1 MGDVDSQ
8 MERRHLESL
17 PPNLHWSVRFTDYG
31 SELGGGLADGRGR
44 LSGSTASGTLT
55 AQSPHACHVSQFPP
69 GQSSASECVQETG
82 LRNARGIFSITRLRI
97 HFPPGTLLGEMGRF
111 WRAGGFRELW
121 QALKAQRLLAPH
133 LPV

>member
-17 PPNLHWSVRFTDYG
+17 PPNLHWSVRFIDYG
-31 SELGGGLADGRGR
+31 SELGGWLADGRGR
-44 LSGSTASGTLT
+44 LSGSTASVDSRRPESPRLSR
-55 AQSPHACHVSQFPP
+55 QSAPA
-69 GQSSASECVQETG
+69 GQSSASERVQETG

-97 HFPPGTLLGEMGRF
+97 HFPPGTSLGEMGRF

-121 QALKAQRLLAPH
+121 QL
-133 LPV
+133 